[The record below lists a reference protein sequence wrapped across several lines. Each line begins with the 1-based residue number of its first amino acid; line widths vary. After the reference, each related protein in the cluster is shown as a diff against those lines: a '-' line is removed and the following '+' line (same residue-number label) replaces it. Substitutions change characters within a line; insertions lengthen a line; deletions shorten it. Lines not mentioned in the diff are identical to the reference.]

1 LARRGRWALWHAPIA
16 LLGYNFNRPNF
27 VGLLL
32 MVIGCIAYGVLV
44 GWLRIRSVNIWP
56 SVVAHGAF
64 NAAGAAFLLFS
75 AAGAPSD
82 PAVVG
87 PLGWVAWVV
96 MAAIAVVLVLTHQIP
111 GRKQWSR

>member
-1 LARRGRWALWHAPIA
+1 
-16 LLGYNFNRPNF
+16 
-27 VGLLL
+27 LLL
-32 MVIGCIAYGVLV
+32 MVIGCVAYGVLV
-44 GWLRIRSVNIWP
+44 GWLRIRSGNIWP

-64 NAAGAAFLLFS
+64 NAAGVALLLFS

-87 PLGWVAWVV
+87 LLGWVAWVV

-111 GRKQWSR
+111 DREQWN